1 MHTTSGTAS
10 SNGRTATTTATA
22 TIPQAAV
29 EESVTVR
36 ALEEAST
43 LLHDAMRLVKEL
55 GPVAPVPLHET
66 SLTLAALDLALTFRV
81 HTMLPGYIP
90 GSRHTEVDFNC
101 LKSAGACACV
111 GHVASHSRPA
121 LTDLRLTSFPSI
133 Y

>member
-1 MHTTSGTAS
+1 MPAHPAS
-10 SNGRTATTTATA
+10 SGSTSSSTSNGHTGTVTAAATA
-22 TIPQAAV
+22 PPAAV

-81 HTMLPGYIP
+81 HTMLPGYTP

-101 LKSAGACACV
+101 LKSAGACVRACV
-111 GHVASHSRPA
+111 LACLRRADIAS
-121 LTDLRLTSFPSI
+121 D
-133 Y
+133 

>member
-1 MHTTSGTAS
+1 M
-10 SNGRTATTTATA
+10 
-22 TIPQAAV
+22 
-29 EESVTVR
+29 R

-81 HTMLPGYIP
+81 HTMLPGYTP

-101 LKSAGACACV
+101 LKSAGACVRACVLACV
-111 GHVASHSRPA
+111 GH
-121 LTDLRLTSFPSI
+121 I
-133 Y
+133 

>member
-1 MHTTSGTAS
+1 MASMPPPAPMTPPPSAHSGAMVD
-10 SNGRTATTTATA
+10 
-22 TIPQAAV
+22 V

-36 ALEEAST
+36 ALEEASS

-81 HTMLPGYIP
+81 HTMLPGYAP

-101 LKSAGACACV
+101 LKSAGACGRAGGVYGGGERVWDRDWGARRGCQTE
-111 GHVASHSRPA
+111 P
-121 LTDLRLTSFPSI
+121 T
-133 Y
+133 